1 MAGYGFYNYGNATA
15 NTPASAVG
23 DTLVSAFNKANRNNT
38 NMRFP
43 NQWGSSALLGADGKP
58 YQSKWAFN
66 DPLQQGVVA
75 PTNTSTAMFQHGMMK
90 GVPQVDPL
98 QLQQFFKGQSQEAVG
113 KLGTVL
119 PNFDSSF
126 VRNAPSIGPDNIP
139 YLGSR
144 MDNAP
149 LEGYP
154 YRGEFY
160 NEDTFTQGGQPTGV
174 PSAPQVPSKV
184 PAAVV
189 APSQYSQPA
198 ARTSAVSSVGQP
210 ASNVQVQP
218 TQSGQISPIGL
229 QGVTRAMDAPATY
242 VPEGQQVNPSWLQS
256 TTDKLGEFLGIQN
269 GTQYLKNSDGSLMVD
284 ASGNNIVDTSGRTW
298 GDIGAGVKGA
308 ADIGMGLYG
317 MFTRMDQNQH
327 ALDTQRGQLNLM
339 REKYAE
345 DKRKN
350 QAIVAQ
356 NRGA

>member
-1 MAGYGFYNYGNATA
+1 MASYGSLFDSSYKPTGSNFLEQAYTPIKQTLVDAY
-15 NTPASAVG
+15 NTPRNPGLPYSY
-23 DTLVSAFNKANRNNT
+23 KAPVAAQT
-38 NMRFP
+38 N
-43 NQWGSSALLGADGKP
+43 
-58 YQSKWAFN
+58 YQSVLTTPQARN
-66 DPLQQGVVA
+66 YDAATGRLRVQ
-75 PTNTSTAMFQHGMMK
+75 
-90 GVPQVDPL
+90 PQVDPI
-98 QLQQFFKGQSQEAVG
+98 QLQQFFKGQSQEAAG
-113 KLGTVL
+113 NLGTVL

-126 VRNAPSIGPDNIP
+126 VRNAPIIGPDNIP

-174 PSAPQVPSKV
+174 PSAPQVPSRV

-189 APSQYSQPA
+189 APLQYSQPA
-198 ARTSAVSSVGQP
+198 ARSSAVSSVDQP

-229 QGVTRAMDAPATY
+229 LGATGAMDAPTTY

-256 TTDKLGEFLGIQN
+256 TTDKLGEFLGVQN

-298 GDIGAGVKGA
+298 GDIGSGVKGA

-317 MFTRMDQNQH
+317 MFTSMDQNQH

-339 REKYAE
+339 REKFAE

>member
-23 DTLVSAFNKANRNNT
+23 DTLVGAFNRANLNNT
-38 NMRFP
+38 NMRIP
-43 NQWGSSALLGADGKP
+43 SQWGSSALLGAEGKP

-66 DPLQQGVVA
+66 DPSQQGVVA
-75 PTNTSTAMFQHGMMK
+75 PIRVQ
-90 GVPQVDPL
+90 PQVDPL

-126 VRNAPSIGPDNIP
+126 VRNAPLIGPDNIP

-149 LEGYP
+149 LAGYP

-160 NEDTFTQGGQPTGV
+160 NENTFFTQGGQPTGV
-174 PSAPQVPSKV
+174 PSAPQVPSRV
-184 PAAVV
+184 PAAVA
-189 APSQYSQPA
+189 APPQYSPPA

-229 QGVTRAMDAPATY
+229 QGVTSAMVAPTTY

-256 TTDKLGEFLGIQN
+256 TTDKLGEFLGVQN
-269 GTQYLKNSDGSLMVD
+269 GTQYLKNFDGSLMVD

-298 GDIGAGVKGA
+298 GDIGSGVKGA
-308 ADIGMGLYG
+308 ADIGMGLFG
-317 MFTRMDQNQH
+317 MFTSMDQTQH

>member
-1 MAGYGFYNYGNATA
+1 MAGYGFYNYGNTTA
-15 NTPASAVG
+15 NTPVSAVG
-23 DTLVSAFNKANRNNT
+23 DTLVGAFNKANRNNT

-43 NQWGSSALLGADGKP
+43 NQWGSSALLGAEGKP

-66 DPLQQGVVA
+66 DPSQQGVAA
-75 PTNTSTAMFQHGMMK
+75 PTAMPGVSNVNPNTMGMF
-90 GVPQVDPL
+90 L
-98 QLQQFFKGQSQEAVG
+98 QGQSQEAVG
-113 KLGTVL
+113 NLGTVL

-126 VRNAPSIGPDNIP
+126 VRNAPIIGPDNIP

-144 MDNAP
+144 
-149 LEGYP
+149 YP

-198 ARTSAVSSVGQP
+198 ARTSAVSSAGQP

-229 QGVTRAMDAPATY
+229 QGVTSAMAAPTTY
-242 VPEGQQVNPSWLQS
+242 VPEGQQVNPSWFQS
-256 TTDKLGEFLGIQN
+256 TTDKLGEFLGVQN

-284 ASGNNIVDTSGRTW
+284 VSGNNIVDTSGRTW

-317 MFTRMDQNQH
+317 MFTSMDQNQH

>member
-23 DTLVSAFNKANRNNT
+23 DTLVGAFNRANLNNT
-38 NMRFP
+38 NMRIP
-43 NQWGSSALLGADGKP
+43 SQWGSSALLGAEGKP

-66 DPLQQGVVA
+66 DPSQQGVVA
-75 PTNTSTAMFQHGMMK
+75 PIRVQ
-90 GVPQVDPL
+90 PQVDPL

-126 VRNAPSIGPDNIP
+126 VRNAPIIGPDNIP

-160 NEDTFTQGGQPTGV
+160 NENTFFTQGGQPTGV
-174 PSAPQVPSKV
+174 PPAPQVPSRV

-229 QGVTRAMDAPATY
+229 QGVTSAMVAPTTY

-256 TTDKLGEFLGIQN
+256 TTDKLGEFLGVQN
-269 GTQYLKNSDGSLMVD
+269 GTQYLKNFDGSLMVD

-308 ADIGMGLYG
+308 ADIGMGLFG
-317 MFTRMDQNQH
+317 MFTSMDQNQH
-327 ALDTQRGQLNLM
+327 ALDTQRGQLSLM
-339 REKYAE
+339 REKFAE

>member
-1 MAGYGFYNYGNATA
+1 MASYGSLYDFSYKPTGSNFLEQAYTPIKQTLVDAY
-15 NTPASAVG
+15 NTPRNPGLPYSY
-23 DTLVSAFNKANRNNT
+23 KAPVVAQNN
-38 NMRFP
+38 
-43 NQWGSSALLGADGKP
+43 
-58 YQSKWAFN
+58 YQSVLTTPQARNYDAATGRLKV
-66 DPLQQGVVA
+66 Q
-75 PTNTSTAMFQHGMMK
+75 
-90 GVPQVDPL
+90 PQVDPL

-113 KLGTVL
+113 NLGTVL

-174 PSAPQVPSKV
+174 PSAPQVTSGV

-229 QGVTRAMDAPATY
+229 QGVTSAMAAPTTY
-242 VPEGQQVNPSWLQS
+242 VPEGQQVNPSWFQS
-256 TTDKLGEFLGIQN
+256 TTDKLGEFLGVQN

-308 ADIGMGLYG
+308 ADIGMGLFG
-317 MFTRMDQNQH
+317 MFTSMDQNQH

>member
-1 MAGYGFYNYGNATA
+1 MASYGSLFDSSYKPTGSNFLEQAYTPIKQTLVDAY
-15 NTPASAVG
+15 NTPRNPGLPYSY
-23 DTLVSAFNKANRNNT
+23 KAPVAAQNN
-38 NMRFP
+38 
-43 NQWGSSALLGADGKP
+43 
-58 YQSKWAFN
+58 YQSVLTTPQARN
-66 DPLQQGVVA
+66 YDAATGRLRVQ
-75 PTNTSTAMFQHGMMK
+75 S
-90 GVPQVDPL
+90 QVDPL

-113 KLGTVL
+113 NLGTVL

-160 NEDTFTQGGQPTGV
+160 NEDTFTQGGQP
-174 PSAPQVPSKV
+174 
-184 PAAVV
+184 
-189 APSQYSQPA
+189 A
-198 ARTSAVSSVGQP
+198 ARSSAVSSVDQP

-218 TQSGQISPIGL
+218 TQAGQISPIGL
-229 QGVTRAMDAPATY
+229 QGVTSAMAAPTTY
-242 VPEGQQVNPSWLQS
+242 VPEGQQVNPSWFQS
-256 TTDKLGEFLGIQN
+256 TTDKLGEFLGVQN
-269 GTQYLKNSDGSLMVD
+269 GNQYLKNSDGSLMVD
-284 ASGNNIVDTSGRTW
+284 ANGNNIVDTSGRTW

-308 ADIGMGLYG
+308 ADIGIGLLD
-317 MFTRMDQNQH
+317 MFTRKDQNQH
-327 ALDTQRGQLNLM
+327 ALDTQRGQLNLA

>member
-23 DTLVSAFNKANRNNT
+23 DTLVGAFNRANLNNT
-38 NMRFP
+38 NMRSP
-43 NQWGSSALLGADGKP
+43 SQWGSSALLGAEGKP

-66 DPLQQGVVA
+66 DPSQQGVVA
-75 PTNTSTAMFQHGMMK
+75 PIRVQ
-90 GVPQVDPL
+90 PQVDPL

-126 VRNAPSIGPDNIP
+126 VRNAPIIGPDNIP

-149 LEGYP
+149 LAGYP

-160 NEDTFTQGGQPTGV
+160 NEDTFTQGGQP
-174 PSAPQVPSKV
+174 
-184 PAAVV
+184 
-189 APSQYSQPA
+189 A
-198 ARTSAVSSVGQP
+198 ARSSAVSSVDQP

-218 TQSGQISPIGL
+218 TQAGQISPIGL
-229 QGVTRAMDAPATY
+229 QGVTSAMAAPTTY
-242 VPEGQQVNPSWLQS
+242 VPEGQQVNPSWFQS
-256 TTDKLGEFLGIQN
+256 TTDKLGEFLGVQN
-269 GTQYLKNSDGSLMVD
+269 GTQYRKNSDGSLMVD
-284 ASGNNIVDTSGRTW
+284 ANGNNIVDTSGRTW

-308 ADIGMGLYG
+308 ADIGIGLLD
-317 MFTRMDQNQH
+317 MFTRKDQNQH

-345 DKRKN
+345 DRRKN

>member
-1 MAGYGFYNYGNATA
+1 MASYGSLFDSSYKPTGSNFLEQAYTPIKQTLVDAY
-15 NTPASAVG
+15 NTPRNPGLPYSY
-23 DTLVSAFNKANRNNT
+23 KAPVVTQNN
-38 NMRFP
+38 
-43 NQWGSSALLGADGKP
+43 
-58 YQSKWAFN
+58 YQSVLTTPQARN
-66 DPLQQGVVA
+66 YDAATGRLRVQ
-75 PTNTSTAMFQHGMMK
+75 
-90 GVPQVDPL
+90 PQVDPI

-113 KLGTVL
+113 NLGTVL

-126 VRNAPSIGPDNIP
+126 VRNAPIIGPDNIP

-149 LEGYP
+149 LAGYP

-189 APSQYSQPA
+189 TPSQYSQPA

-229 QGVTRAMDAPATY
+229 QGVTSAMAAPTTY
-242 VPEGQQVNPSWLQS
+242 VPEGQQVNPSWFQS
-256 TTDKLGEFLGIQN
+256 TIDKLGEFLGVQN

-298 GDIGAGVKGA
+298 GDIGAGIKGA
-308 ADIGMGLYG
+308 ADIGMGLFG
-317 MFTRMDQNQH
+317 MFTSMDQNQH

-356 NRGA
+356 NSGA

>member
-1 MAGYGFYNYGNATA
+1 MASYGSLYDSSYKPTGSNFLEQAYTPIKQTLVDAY
-15 NTPASAVG
+15 NTPRNTGLPYSY
-23 DTLVSAFNKANRNNT
+23 KAPVAAQNN
-38 NMRFP
+38 
-43 NQWGSSALLGADGKP
+43 
-58 YQSKWAFN
+58 YQSVLTTPQARN
-66 DPLQQGVVA
+66 YDPATGRLMVQ
-75 PTNTSTAMFQHGMMK
+75 PH
-90 GVPQVDPL
+90 VDPL

-113 KLGTVL
+113 NLGTVL

-126 VRNAPSIGPDNIP
+126 VRNAPIIGPDNIP

-154 YRGEFY
+154 YRGESY
-160 NEDTFTQGGQPTGV
+160 NENTFTQGGQPTGV
-174 PSAPQVPSKV
+174 TLAPQVPSRV
-184 PAAVV
+184 PAAGV

-198 ARTSAVSSVGQP
+198 SRTSAVSSVDQP

-229 QGVTRAMDAPATY
+229 LGATRAMDAPTTY

-256 TTDKLGEFLGIQN
+256 TTDKLGEFLGVQN
-269 GTQYLKNSDGSLMVD
+269 GTQYLKNYDGSLMVD

-308 ADIGMGLYG
+308 ADIGMGLFG
-317 MFTRMDQNQH
+317 MFTSMDQNQH
-327 ALDTQRGQLNLM
+327 ALDTQRGQLTLM
-339 REKYAE
+339 REKFAE

>member
-1 MAGYGFYNYGNATA
+1 MASYGSYGSLYDFSYKPTGSNFLEQAYTPIKQTLVDA
-15 NTPASAVG
+15 YNTPRNPGLPYSY
-23 DTLVSAFNKANRNNT
+23 KAPVVAQDN
-38 NMRFP
+38 
-43 NQWGSSALLGADGKP
+43 
-58 YQSKWAFN
+58 YQSVLTTPQARNYDAATGRLKV
-66 DPLQQGVVA
+66 Q
-75 PTNTSTAMFQHGMMK
+75 
-90 GVPQVDPL
+90 PQVDPV

-113 KLGTVL
+113 NLGTAL

-126 VRNAPSIGPDNIP
+126 VRNAPSIGP
-139 YLGSR
+139 YR

-149 LEGYP
+149 LAGYP
-154 YRGEFY
+154 YRVEFY

-189 APSQYSQPA
+189 ATSQYSQPA
-198 ARTSAVSSVGQP
+198 ARTSAVSSVDQP

-229 QGVTRAMDAPATY
+229 VGATRAMDAPTTY
-242 VPEGQQVNPSWLQS
+242 VPEGQQVNPSWFQS
-256 TTDKLGEFLGIQN
+256 TTDKLGEFLGVQN

-308 ADIGMGLYG
+308 ADIGMGLFG
-317 MFTRMDQNQH
+317 MFTSMDQNQH

-356 NRGA
+356 NMGA

>member
-23 DTLVSAFNKANRNNT
+23 DTLVGAFNRANLNNT
-38 NMRFP
+38 NMRIP
-43 NQWGSSALLGADGKP
+43 SQWGSSALLGAEGKP

-66 DPLQQGVVA
+66 DPSQQGVVA
-75 PTNTSTAMFQHGMMK
+75 PIRVQ
-90 GVPQVDPL
+90 PQVDPL

-126 VRNAPSIGPDNIP
+126 VRNAPIIGPDNIP

-160 NEDTFTQGGQPTGV
+160 NENTFFTQGGQPTGV
-174 PSAPQVPSKV
+174 PSAPQVPSRV

-189 APSQYSQPA
+189 APPQYSPPA
-198 ARTSAVSSVGQP
+198 ARTSAVSSVDQP

-218 TQSGQISPIGL
+218 TQAGQISPIGL
-229 QGVTRAMDAPATY
+229 QGVTSAMVAPTTY

-256 TTDKLGEFLGIQN
+256 TTDKLGEFLGVQN
-269 GTQYLKNSDGSLMVD
+269 GTQYLKNFDGSLMVD

-298 GDIGAGVKGA
+298 GDIGSGVKGA

-317 MFTRMDQNQH
+317 MFTSMDQNQH

>member
-1 MAGYGFYNYGNATA
+1 MAYKQPTDIGNYPYANYGAYAGKIKAPAVTTRPPQSAIELGTELVGRIPKQNINFNTYNNPAIIGARQQQLTA
-15 NTPASAVG
+15 YPGGNNVNPSAM
-23 DTLVSAFNKANRNNT
+23 SMF
-38 NMRFP
+38 
-43 NQWGSSALLGADGKP
+43 
-58 YQSKWAFN
+58 
-66 DPLQQGVVA
+66 LQ
-75 PTNTSTAMFQHGMMK
+75 
-90 GVPQVDPL
+90 
-98 QLQQFFKGQSQEAVG
+98 GQSQEAVG
-113 KLGTVL
+113 NLGTVL

-126 VRNAPSIGPDNIP
+126 VRNAPIIGPDNIP

-160 NEDTFTQGGQPTGV
+160 NENTFFTQGGQPTGV
-174 PSAPQVPSKV
+174 PSAPQVPSRV

-189 APSQYSQPA
+189 APPQYSPPA
-198 ARTSAVSSVGQP
+198 ARTSAVSSVDQP

-218 TQSGQISPIGL
+218 TQAGQISPIGL
-229 QGVTRAMDAPATY
+229 QGVTSAMVAPTTY

-256 TTDKLGEFLGIQN
+256 TTDKLGEFLGVQN
-269 GTQYLKNSDGSLMVD
+269 GTQYLKNFDGSLMVD

-298 GDIGAGVKGA
+298 GDIGSGVKGA
-308 ADIGMGLYG
+308 ADIGMGLFG
-317 MFTRMDQNQH
+317 MFTSMDQNQH

>member
-1 MAGYGFYNYGNATA
+1 MASYGSLFDSSYKPTGPNFLEQAYTPIKQTLVDAY
-15 NTPASAVG
+15 NTPRNTGLPYSY
-23 DTLVSAFNKANRNNT
+23 KAPVPAQNN
-38 NMRFP
+38 
-43 NQWGSSALLGADGKP
+43 
-58 YQSKWAFN
+58 YQSVLTTPQARN
-66 DPLQQGVVA
+66 YDAATGRLMVQ
-75 PTNTSTAMFQHGMMK
+75 
-90 GVPQVDPL
+90 PQVDPL

-113 KLGTVL
+113 NLGTVL

-160 NEDTFTQGGQPTGV
+160 NENTFFTQGGQPSGV
-174 PSAPQVPSKV
+174 PSAPKVPTGVPS
-184 PAAVV
+184 AVV

-229 QGVTRAMDAPATY
+229 QGVTRAMGAPATY
-242 VPEGQQVNPSWLQS
+242 VPEGQQVNPSWFQS
-256 TTDKLGEFLGIQN
+256 TTDKLGEFLGVQN
-269 GTQYLKNSDGSLMVD
+269 GTQYLKNFDGSLMVD

-317 MFTRMDQNQH
+317 MFTSMDQNQH

>member
-1 MAGYGFYNYGNATA
+1 MAYKQPTDIGNYPYA
-15 NTPASAVG
+15 NS
-23 DTLVSAFNKANRNNT
+23 
-38 NMRFP
+38 
-43 NQWGSSALLGADGKP
+43 GAYAGKI
-58 YQSKWAFN
+58 K
-66 DPLQQGVVA
+66 A
-75 PTNTSTAMFQHGMMK
+75 PTVITRPPQSAIELGTELVGRIPKQNINFNTYNHPAIIGARQQQLAAYPGGNNVNPNAMSMF
-90 GVPQVDPL
+90 L
-98 QLQQFFKGQSQEAVG
+98 QGQSQEAVG
-113 KLGTVL
+113 NLGTVL

-126 VRNAPSIGPDNIP
+126 VRNAPIIGPDNIP

-160 NEDTFTQGGQPTGV
+160 NENTFFTQGGQPTGV
-174 PSAPQVPSKV
+174 PSAPQVPSRV

-229 QGVTRAMDAPATY
+229 QGATRAMDAPATY

-256 TTDKLGEFLGIQN
+256 TTDKLGEFLGVQN
-269 GTQYLKNSDGSLMVD
+269 GTQYLKNFDGSLMVD

-298 GDIGAGVKGA
+298 GDIGSGVKGA

-317 MFTRMDQNQH
+317 MFTSMDQNQH

-339 REKYAE
+339 REKFAE

>member
-1 MAGYGFYNYGNATA
+1 MASYGSLYDSSYKPTGSNFLEQAYTPIKQTLVDAY
-15 NTPASAVG
+15 NTPRNPGLPYSY
-23 DTLVSAFNKANRNNT
+23 KAPVATQNN
-38 NMRFP
+38 
-43 NQWGSSALLGADGKP
+43 
-58 YQSKWAFN
+58 YQSVLTTPQARN
-66 DPLQQGVVA
+66 YDAATGRLRVQ
-75 PTNTSTAMFQHGMMK
+75 S
-90 GVPQVDPL
+90 QVDPL
-98 QLQQFFKGQSQEAVG
+98 QLQQSFKGQSQEAVG
-113 KLGTVL
+113 NLGTVL

-174 PSAPQVPSKV
+174 PAAPQVPSRV

-198 ARTSAVSSVGQP
+198 ARSSAVSSVDQP

-229 QGVTRAMDAPATY
+229 LGATRAMDAPTSY

-256 TTDKLGEFLGIQN
+256 TTDKLGEFLGVQN

-308 ADIGMGLYG
+308 ADIGMGLFG
-317 MFTRMDQNQH
+317 MFTSMDQNQH
-327 ALDTQRGQLNLM
+327 ALDTQRGQLSLM

>member
-23 DTLVSAFNKANRNNT
+23 DTLVGAFNRANLNNT
-38 NMRFP
+38 NMRIP
-43 NQWGSSALLGADGKP
+43 SQWGSSALLGAEGKP

-66 DPLQQGVVA
+66 DPSQQGVVA
-75 PTNTSTAMFQHGMMK
+75 PIRVQ
-90 GVPQVDPL
+90 PQVDPL

-126 VRNAPSIGPDNIP
+126 VRNAPIIGPDNIP

-174 PSAPQVPSKV
+174 PSAPQVPSRV

-189 APSQYSQPA
+189 APSQYSPPA
-198 ARTSAVSSVGQP
+198 ARTSAVSSVDQP

-229 QGVTRAMDAPATY
+229 QGVTSAMVAPTTY

-256 TTDKLGEFLGIQN
+256 TTDKLGEFLGVQN
-269 GTQYLKNSDGSLMVD
+269 GTQYLKNFDGSLMVD

-308 ADIGMGLYG
+308 ADIGMGLFG

>member
-23 DTLVSAFNKANRNNT
+23 DTLVGAFNRANLNNT
-38 NMRFP
+38 NMRIP
-43 NQWGSSALLGADGKP
+43 SQWGSSALLGAEGKP

-66 DPLQQGVVA
+66 DPSQQGVVA
-75 PTNTSTAMFQHGMMK
+75 PIRVQ
-90 GVPQVDPL
+90 PQVDPL

-126 VRNAPSIGPDNIP
+126 VRNAPIIGPDNIP

-160 NEDTFTQGGQPTGV
+160 NENTFFTQGGQPTGV
-174 PSAPQVPSKV
+174 PSAPQVPSRV

-198 ARTSAVSSVGQP
+198 ARSSAVSSVDQP

-218 TQSGQISPIGL
+218 TQAGQISPIGL
-229 QGVTRAMDAPATY
+229 QGVTSAMAAPTTY
-242 VPEGQQVNPSWLQS
+242 VPEGQQVNPSWFQS
-256 TTDKLGEFLGIQN
+256 TADKLGEFLGVQN
-269 GTQYLKNSDGSLMVD
+269 GTQYLKNFDGSLMVD

-308 ADIGMGLYG
+308 ADIGMGLFG
-317 MFTRMDQNQH
+317 MFTSMDQNQH

>member
-1 MAGYGFYNYGNATA
+1 MASYGSLFDSSYKPTGSNFLEQAYTPIKQTLVDAY
-15 NTPASAVG
+15 NTPRNPGLPYSY
-23 DTLVSAFNKANRNNT
+23 KAPVATQNN
-38 NMRFP
+38 
-43 NQWGSSALLGADGKP
+43 
-58 YQSKWAFN
+58 YQSVLTTPQARN
-66 DPLQQGVVA
+66 YDAATGRLRVQ
-75 PTNTSTAMFQHGMMK
+75 
-90 GVPQVDPL
+90 PQVDPI
-98 QLQQFFKGQSQEAVG
+98 QLQQFFKGQSQEAAG
-113 KLGTVL
+113 NLGTVL

-126 VRNAPSIGPDNIP
+126 VRNAPIIGPDNIP

-174 PSAPQVPSKV
+174 PSAPQVPSRV

-189 APSQYSQPA
+189 APPQYSQPA
-198 ARTSAVSSVGQP
+198 ARSSAVSSVDQP

-229 QGVTRAMDAPATY
+229 LGATRAMDAPTSY

-256 TTDKLGEFLGIQN
+256 TTDKLGEFLGVQN

-298 GDIGAGVKGA
+298 GDIGSGVKGA

-317 MFTRMDQNQH
+317 MFTSMDQNQH

-339 REKYAE
+339 REKFAE

>member
-1 MAGYGFYNYGNATA
+1 MASYGSLFDSSYKPTGSNFLEQAYTPIKQTLVDAY
-15 NTPASAVG
+15 NTPRNPGLPYSYKAPVG
-23 DTLVSAFNKANRNNT
+23 AQNN
-38 NMRFP
+38 
-43 NQWGSSALLGADGKP
+43 
-58 YQSKWAFN
+58 YQSVLTTPQARN
-66 DPLQQGVVA
+66 YDAATGRLRVQ
-75 PTNTSTAMFQHGMMK
+75 S
-90 GVPQVDPL
+90 QVDPL

-113 KLGTVL
+113 NLGAVL

-126 VRNAPSIGPDNIP
+126 VRNAPIIGPDNIP

-160 NEDTFTQGGQPTGV
+160 NENTFTQGGQPTGV
-174 PSAPQVPSKV
+174 PAAPQVPSRV

-189 APSQYSQPA
+189 APPQYSQPA
-198 ARTSAVSSVGQP
+198 ARSSAVSSVDQP

-229 QGVTRAMDAPATY
+229 QGATRAMDAPTTY
-242 VPEGQQVNPSWLQS
+242 VPEGQQVNPSWFQS
-256 TTDKLGEFLGIQN
+256 TTDKLGEFLGVQN

-284 ASGNNIVDTSGRTW
+284 ASGNNIVDTSGRAW

-308 ADIGMGLYG
+308 ADIGMGLFG
-317 MFTRMDQNQH
+317 MFTSMDQNQH
-327 ALDTQRGQLNLM
+327 ALDTQRGQLSLM

>member
-1 MAGYGFYNYGNATA
+1 MASYGSLYDFSYKPTGSNFLEQAYTPIKQTLVDAYNTPRNPGLPYNY
-15 NTPASAVG
+15 
-23 DTLVSAFNKANRNNT
+23 KAPVAAQNN
-38 NMRFP
+38 
-43 NQWGSSALLGADGKP
+43 
-58 YQSKWAFN
+58 YQSVLTTPQARNYNAATGRLKV
-66 DPLQQGVVA
+66 Q
-75 PTNTSTAMFQHGMMK
+75 
-90 GVPQVDPL
+90 PQVDPL

-113 KLGTVL
+113 TLGTVL

-126 VRNAPSIGPDNIP
+126 VRNAPIIGPDNIP

-160 NEDTFTQGGQPTGV
+160 NENTFTQGGQPTGV

-184 PAAVV
+184 PAAVL
-189 APSQYSQPA
+189 APTQYSQPA

-242 VPEGQQVNPSWLQS
+242 VPEGQQVNPSWFQS
-256 TTDKLGEFLGIQN
+256 TTDKLGEFLGVQN
-269 GTQYLKNSDGSLMVD
+269 GTQYLKNYDGSLMVD

-317 MFTRMDQNQH
+317 MFTSLGQNQH

>member
-1 MAGYGFYNYGNATA
+1 MASYGSLFDSSYKPTGSNFLEQAYTPIKQTLVDAY
-15 NTPASAVG
+15 NTPRNPGLPYSYKAPVAVQ
-23 DTLVSAFNKANRNNT
+23 NN
-38 NMRFP
+38 
-43 NQWGSSALLGADGKP
+43 
-58 YQSKWAFN
+58 YQSVLTTPQARNYDAATGRLKV
-66 DPLQQGVVA
+66 Q
-75 PTNTSTAMFQHGMMK
+75 S
-90 GVPQVDPL
+90 QVDPL

-113 KLGTVL
+113 NLGAVL

-126 VRNAPSIGPDNIP
+126 VRNAPIIGPDNIP

-160 NEDTFTQGGQPTGV
+160 NENTFTQGGQPTGV
-174 PSAPQVPSKV
+174 PSAPQVLSKV

-189 APSQYSQPA
+189 TPPQYSQPA
-198 ARTSAVSSVGQP
+198 ARTSAVSSVDQP

-229 QGVTRAMDAPATY
+229 LGATRAMDAPTTY
-242 VPEGQQVNPSWLQS
+242 VSEGQQVNPSWFQS
-256 TTDKLGEFLGIQN
+256 TTDKLGEFFGVQN
-269 GTQYLKNSDGSLMVD
+269 GTQYLKNYDGSLMVD

-317 MFTRMDQNQH
+317 MFTSMDQNQH

>member
-1 MAGYGFYNYGNATA
+1 MASYGSLFDSSYKPTGSNFLEQAYTPIKQTLVDAY
-15 NTPASAVG
+15 NTPRNPGLPYSYKAPVG
-23 DTLVSAFNKANRNNT
+23 AQNN
-38 NMRFP
+38 
-43 NQWGSSALLGADGKP
+43 
-58 YQSKWAFN
+58 YQSVLTTPQARN
-66 DPLQQGVVA
+66 YDAATGRLRVQ
-75 PTNTSTAMFQHGMMK
+75 S
-90 GVPQVDPL
+90 QVDPL

-160 NEDTFTQGGQPTGV
+160 NENTFTQVGQPTGV
-174 PSAPQVPSKV
+174 PSAPQVPSRV

-198 ARTSAVSSVGQP
+198 ARTSAVSSVDQP

-229 QGVTRAMDAPATY
+229 LGATRAMDAPTTY
-242 VPEGQQVNPSWLQS
+242 VPEGQQVNPSWFQS
-256 TTDKLGEFLGIQN
+256 TADKLGEFLGVQN

-284 ASGNNIVDTSGRTW
+284 ASGNNIVDTSGKTW

-308 ADIGMGLYG
+308 ADIGMGLFG
-317 MFTRMDQNQH
+317 MFTSMDQNQH
-327 ALDTQRGQLNLM
+327 ALDTQRGQLNLT